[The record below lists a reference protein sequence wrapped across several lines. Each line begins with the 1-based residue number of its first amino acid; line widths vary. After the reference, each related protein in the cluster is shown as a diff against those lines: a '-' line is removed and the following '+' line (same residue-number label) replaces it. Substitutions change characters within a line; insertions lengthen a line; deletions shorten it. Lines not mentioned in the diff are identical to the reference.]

1 MTPTSTAH
9 AWPIVLIGFAA
20 LSLAFSARA
29 SIGLVMP
36 SIEAEFGVSRGAV
49 SGAAAL
55 GFGVMAVLSVASGW
69 LVDRFGPARV
79 LPAGLACLCACMAL
93 LSVAPSAGAVVAIY
107 GVVGGVAFGTAA
119 IPVVAAMVSRAVAG
133 RRGLAIGLATSGST
147 AGQIFVIPGLAL
159 IVSILG
165 WRMGYAILGVVAG
178 AFALGV
184 WLALKRWTGPP
195 SSPGTAA
202 ERGGYGF
209 LGTFPFQALLWSYVI
224 CGFTTSGVIETHL
237 IPFAISC
244 GYSELRS
251 ANAYALLSLV
261 NFAGITLAGW
271 LSDRVEKHAFLAAIY
286 AVRALSFL
294 LLMQIVADYSLL
306 LGFAVL
312 FGLVDYATIPVTIA
326 LVAHYVGVA
335 RMGVAMGVLA
345 AGHSVGGA
353 AGALLGGTLF
363 DLFASYS
370 ATWWASAGLALA
382 AAVLVLAIRAV
393 APRDPTP
400 SAAVA

>member
-1 MTPTSTAH
+1 MTPAPAAR

-29 SIGLVMP
+29 SIGLAMP
-36 SIEAEFGVSRGAV
+36 SLEAEFGVSRSAV

-55 GFGVMAVLSVASGW
+55 GFGVMAVLSIASGW

-79 LPAGLACLCACMAL
+79 LPAGLACLCVCL
-93 LSVAPSAGAVVAIY
+93 LLFSIAPNAAAVVAIY
-107 GVVGGVAFGTAA
+107 GIVGGAAFGTAA
-119 IPVVAAMVSRAVAG
+119 IPVVAAMVTRAVHE
-133 RRGLAIGLATSGST
+133 RRGLAIGIATSGST

-159 IVSILG
+159 LISILG
-165 WRMGYAILGVVAG
+165 WRAGYAILGAIAG
-178 AFALGV
+178 GFTLAVWFALN
-184 WLALKRWTGPP
+184 RWTDTRA
-195 SSPGTAA
+195 PGGGAA
-202 ERGGYGF
+202 SERGYGF
-209 LGTFPFQALLWSYVI
+209 IGSLPFQALFWSYVV

-244 GYSELRS
+244 GYSEIRS
-251 ANAYALLSLV
+251 ANAYALLSIV
-261 NFAGITLAGW
+261 NFAGITFAGW
-271 LSDRVEKHAFLAAIY
+271 LSDRVEKHVLLASIY

-326 LVAHYVGVA
+326 LVAQYVGVK
-335 RMGVAMGVLA
+335 RMGMAMGVLA
-345 AGHSVGGA
+345 AGHSLGGA
-353 AGALLGGTLF
+353 AGALLGGVLF

-370 ATWWASAGLALA
+370 ATWWASAGLAMGA
-382 AAVLVLAIRAV
+382 AGLVLAIRAGGPR
-393 APRDPTP
+393 APMR
-400 SAAVA
+400 SAAVG